1 MSTRFIDLSFLNLV
15 AFRDGLFPLR
25 EKSTH
30 GGGQL
35 PVSVFSPVNKG
46 RRSTNCK
53 YLPREERLLKRNVRN
68 LHHHRRRKEGNP
80 FEPASNQQ
88 VFSRDLSVGAYE
100 PQEDINIVTI
110 DTLCPSRHLIDSNET
125 CTELC

>member
-68 LHHHRRRKEGNP
+68 LHHSRRKEGNP

-88 VFSRDLSVGAYE
+88 VFSRDLSVGTYE
-100 PQEDINIVTI
+100 PQEDIDIMTI
-110 DTLCPSRHLIDSNET
+110 DTPSRHPIEPNET

>member
-1 MSTRFIDLSFLNLV
+1 M
-15 AFRDGLFPLR
+15 
-25 EKSTH
+25 
-30 GGGQL
+30 
-35 PVSVFSPVNKG
+35 
-46 RRSTNCK
+46 